1 MKFIKLLSCALMF
14 ALIAAACG
22 GSDDT
27 SAEADPVADTDTA
40 SESTD
45 SETVEADDE
54 PAEVAGVSGSDEP
67 SAVDDADA
75 TSSALADE
83 DAEPA
88 ADDDADA
95 GTTAPEATDCPT
107 ITLITHDSFFVSEG
121 TLEAFTDQTCIGV
134 ELLAGGDAGQLVSS
148 AILTKDNPNADVLFG
163 IDNTFLQRGLDAD
176 LFLPYASV
184 ELDSVDPSLLLDPE
198 FRVTPIDF
206 GDVCANYWTEA
217 LPGEVPTSLDDLLD
231 PVNAGQFVT
240 QNPETSSPGFAFLLA
255 TIAKYGDGWEDYWQ
269 GLVDNGVSVTAGWSE
284 AYYGEFI
291 VGGGDRAIV
300 MSYASSP
307 PAEVIFADPPIDAPP
322 TGVLFDSCYR
332 QIEFAGVLA
341 GTEYPAEAG
350 MLIDFMLSP
359 PFQED
364 IPLNMFVYP
373 ANTSAALPAEFVEFG
388 PLADNPLSL
397 TPAEIEANRDAWTE
411 RWVEIVLG

>member
-1 MKFIKLLSCALMF
+1 MSSIKLLTCALVF
-14 ALIAAACG
+14 ALIAVACG
-22 GSDDT
+22 GSDETAETEADQP
-27 SAEADPVADTDTA
+27 AEA
-40 SESTD
+40 S
-45 SETVEADDE
+45 
-54 PAEVAGVSGSDEP
+54 
-67 SAVDDADA
+67 
-75 TSSALADE
+75 
-83 DAEPA
+83 A
-88 ADDDADA
+88 ADVEESATTTDETEA
-95 GTTAPEATDCPT
+95 GTDPEGDEAGAEAERACPT

-121 TLEAFTDQTCIGV
+121 TLEAFTEQTCIGV

-176 LFLPYASV
+176 LFLAYSST
-184 ELDSVDPSLLLDPE
+184 ELGSVDPALLLDPE
-198 FRVTPIDF
+198 FRVTPIDY
-206 GDVCANYWTEA
+206 GDVCANYWIDA
-217 LPGEVPTSLDDLLD
+217 LPGEAPTSLDDLLD

-255 TIAKYGDGWEDYWQ
+255 TIAKYGEGWEDYWQ
-269 GLVDNGVSVTAGWSE
+269 GLVDNDVSVTAGWSE

-291 VGGGDRAIV
+291 VGGGDRSIV

-341 GTEYPAEAG
+341 GTAYPAEAG

-359 PFQED
+359 TFQED

-373 ANTSAALPAEFVEFG
+373 ANGNAALPPEFVQFG
-388 PLADNPLSL
+388 PLAQDPLSIS
-397 TPAEIEANRDAWTE
+397 PAEIEANRDAWTA